1 MDENEKIEERK
12 RENGRFLSAFK
23 YMMKAN
29 GLTQDE
35 LAKRMGKS
43 SSLISDYKSG
53 KKKVSEDTMREL
65 ALISGSKLNLNY
77 MLGYSDYILLENVPQ
92 EEFMEISARRNNPD
106 YERMKEKRDE
116 VAEPTP
122 APFIPSW
129 ADSLISIM
137 TEQIKQNEALNRE
150 LRQSIAEVNSLKSD
164 LAAILHL
171 LKN

>member
-53 KKKVSEDTMREL
+53 KKRVSEDTSSWLLHRL
-65 ALISGSKLNLNY
+65 SFGLSLGIS
-77 MLGYSDYILLENVPQ
+77 
-92 EEFMEISARRNNPD
+92 
-106 YERMKEKRDE
+106 
-116 VAEPTP
+116 
-122 APFIPSW
+122 
-129 ADSLISIM
+129 
-137 TEQIKQNEALNRE
+137 
-150 LRQSIAEVNSLKSD
+150 
-164 LAAILHL
+164 
-171 LKN
+171 